1 MAKIKLTKNELKK
14 QKDSL
19 KMFQRYLP
27 TLMLKKQ
34 QLQAEIRTTEL
45 KIKEKADERDR
56 LTNAF
61 RAWIAVFGETGV
73 FTPGLLRITGTKVS
87 EGNIAGVAIPL
98 FEGAEFEVD
107 AYDLTHTPLWIDAAV
122 DRMKQT
128 LLLDLEIKTL
138 EEQRKRLDHEL
149 RVTTQRVN
157 LFEKI
162 KIPETRLNIKKI
174 QVYLGDQQT
183 SAVVRGKI
191 AKRGL
196 AKAAQSGNSG
206 GAGS

>member
-1 MAKIKLTKNELKK
+1 MAKLKLTKNELKK

-34 QLQAEIRTTEL
+34 QLQREIRLTEL
-45 KIKEKADERDR
+45 RIKELLTEKNLLNESFKTWIGVFSEKGIFTPDLLKITKIK
-56 LTNAF
+56 T
-61 RAWIAVFGETGV
+61 TQ
-73 FTPGLLRITGTKVS
+73 
-87 EGNIAGVAIPL
+87 GNIAGVTIPI
-98 FEGAEFEVD
+98 FEDAEIQTSP
-107 AYDLTHTPLWIDAAV
+107 YDLARTPFWLDIAA
-122 DRMKQT
+122 DKMKQVM
-128 LLLDLEIKTL
+128 LLDLEAKIV
-138 EEQRKRLDHEL
+138 EEQRKRLDREL

-162 KIPETRLNIKKI
+162 KIPETKNSIKKI

-191 AKRGL
+191 AKTGL
-196 AKAAQSGNSG
+196 EKAANQ
-206 GAGS
+206 

>member
-19 KMFQRYLP
+19 KMYRRYLP

-34 QLQAEIRTTEL
+34 QLQGEIRFAEIR
-45 KIKEKADERDR
+45 IKELRTEKEFLDES
-56 LTNAF
+56 F
-61 RAWIAVFGETGV
+61 KVWIGVFGEKGI
-73 FTPGLLRITGTKVS
+73 FTPGMLKIASLKTS
-87 EGNIAGVAIPL
+87 QGNIAGVPIPI
-98 FEGAEFEVD
+98 FESAEFTI
-107 AYDLTHTPLWIDAAV
+107 ARYDLATTPLWLDMAV
-122 DRMKQT
+122 EKMKQAM
-128 LLLDLEIKTL
+128 LLDLEAQIV
-138 EEQRKRLDHEL
+138 EEQRKLLDHEL

-162 KIPETRLNIKKI
+162 KIPETRGHIKKI

-191 AKRGL
+191 AKSGL
-196 AKAAQSGNSG
+196 EKAAK
-206 GAGS
+206 